1 MPSSPPLSPFN
12 YLDYRKFLRDFYE
25 QKKTLNRGYS
35 YRLFCRKAGINSPG
49 YFSDVIAG
57 RRNLSKAYVARFAQ
71 ALDLDERECAFF
83 ELLVA
88 FTQAKN
94 GKAKQS
100 IYETMV
106 KALPLKTQRLR
117 RSQLDYFSKWYH
129 VAVRETLSILDVKE
143 DYEALASQLR
153 PAITPAQ
160 AKSAIKV
167 LSDLDLVERD
177 GDGRWKAKHVSIVAK
192 GDENESLLYRAYRKE
207 MLARAAEA
215 METVPADLQNNS
227 CITLSVSPAGMERI
241 LAHIEDFHR
250 RVLETVQSDKG
261 EDRVVQLNMQ
271 MFPLTQIE
279 DRHAPIPA

>member
-1 MPSSPPLSPFN
+1 MPSSPQLSPFN
-12 YLDYRKFLRDFYE
+12 YLDYRKFLRDFYD

-57 RRNLSKAYVARFAQ
+57 RRNLSKAYVTRFAQ
-71 ALDLDERECAFF
+71 ALDLDEREFAFF

-117 RSQLDYFSKWYH
+117 RSQLEYFSKWYH

-143 DYEALASQLR
+143 DYEALASRLR

-215 METVPADLQNNS
+215 LETVPAHLQNNS
-227 CITLSVSPAGMERI
+227 CITLSVSPAGMDRI

-279 DRHAPIPA
+279 DRHAPTPA